1 MWLRILSVAIATATI
16 VSILR
21 FWYEANQLKKQ
32 GWTKDQEPW
41 EEDE

>member
-1 MWLRILSVAIATATI
+1 MWLRILSAVIATVTI
-16 VSILR
+16 GSILS

-41 EEDE
+41 EDDQ